1 MYNPVVFPIDQRFA
15 QLIRQFGLT
24 KNSFAMSLGKTASVI
39 QHLIDGRNKPGYDLL
54 CKVFEI
60 YPNVSRDWLL
70 LGRGPMLVSRGPV
83 PKLEVSV
90 LIPTAEQPLEPI
102 DMSDI
107 EVPLHRRAGSG
118 VAGTRLQ
125 PTEIAATLVLAA
137 AATQQVRTTSPASV
151 PPPTA
156 GQMPQPSNE
165 SHLTVAAVAVPAVSD
180 PLPVPLGIPEAP
192 IVPAPQVAV
201 AAPTP
206 VVAPAPAPAA
216 TAVSAPT
223 AAPET
228 SVAAALNAQYLQHQ
242 LALAELRNQHLQ
254 EQQLMLREMLAMARQ
269 AMA

>member
-1 MYNPVVFPIDQRFA
+1 MDNPVVFPIDQRFA

-24 KNSFAMSLGKTASVI
+24 KNSFAISLGKTASVI

-83 PKLEVSV
+83 SKSEVPV

-107 EVPLHRRAGSG
+107 EVPPHRRAGPG
-118 VAGTRLQ
+118 VAGTRLR

-137 AATQQVRTTSPASV
+137 AATQQGRTTPPASV
-151 PPPTA
+151 PPPAA
-156 GQMPQPSNE
+156 GQMPQSSSE
-165 SHLTVAAVAVPAVSD
+165 SYLTVAAVATPAVSE
-180 PLPVPLGIPEAP
+180 PLPVSLGIPEAP
-192 IVPAPQVAV
+192 VVPASQVAV
-201 AAPTP
+201 AAPP
-206 VVAPAPAPAA
+206 LVNVPAPVPVA

-223 AAPET
+223 AAPEMF
-228 SVAAALNAQYLQHQ
+228 VAAALNAQYFQHQ

>member
-1 MYNPVVFPIDQRFA
+1 MDNPVVFPIDQRFA

-70 LGRGPMLVSRGPV
+70 LGRGPMLVSRGLV
-83 PKLEVSV
+83 PKSEVPV

-107 EVPLHRRAGSG
+107 EVPPHRRAGPG

-125 PTEIAATLVLAA
+125 PTEIAATLALAA

-151 PPPTA
+151 PPPA
-156 GQMPQPSNE
+156 GQLPAVSNE
-165 SHLTVAAVAVPAVSD
+165 FHLKVAAVAIPAVPE
-180 PLPVPLGIPEAP
+180 PLPVPLGILK
-192 IVPAPQVAV
+192 VPVVSAPQVAV
-201 AAPTP
+201 AALTP
-206 VVAPAPAPAA
+206 VIAPAPAPAA

-223 AAPET
+223 AIPET
-228 SVAAALNAQYLQHQ
+228 SVAAALNAQYFQHQ